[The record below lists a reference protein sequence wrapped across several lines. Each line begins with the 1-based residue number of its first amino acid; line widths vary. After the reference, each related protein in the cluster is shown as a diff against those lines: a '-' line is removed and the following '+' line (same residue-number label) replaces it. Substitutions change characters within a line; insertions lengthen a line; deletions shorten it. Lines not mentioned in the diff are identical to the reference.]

1 MAISVTPL
9 PYLRSMEVV
18 SLVLA
23 VVVVAL
29 VALVVAL
36 VRAQRRDVTPEVP
49 IDLVVQEAVEAHAT
63 ADRVAMAGAVEQLVR
78 MNQEMMEA
86 ERRLGTQELDG
97 TRGLIDQQMG
107 DMRVELGKLTGLLH
121 EVEAER
127 REHVGELS
135 SQLREAGRH
144 TQVLAETTQSLREA
158 LSSTTARG
166 QWGERMAEDVLRL
179 AGFINGVNYRK
190 QQAMAGSG
198 GIPDYTFL
206 LPQGL
211 CLHMDVKFPL
221 NNYMRFLDA
230 ETDAERERLRKEFLK
245 DVRLR
250 LKEVTR
256 REYVDTANDTV
267 DCVLLFIPNE
277 QVYGFIQEQDRT
289 ILDDALRDKVI
300 FCSPLT
306 LFAVLAVIRQ
316 AVDNFRLSQTS
327 HEILGL
333 LQGFEKQWDRFV
345 EQMDKVGRNLKTAG
359 TAFEELEGTRRRG
372 IERELEKIDA
382 VRRQQ
387 AVDPAAAPVG
397 EAGNV
402 LPLALDG

>member
-1 MAISVTPL
+1 
-9 PYLRSMEVV
+9 MEF
-18 SLVLA
+18 
-23 VVVVAL
+23 VVAL
-29 VALVVAL
+29 LGILVLTLAVALARL
-36 VRAQRRDVTPEVP
+36 ARREPPAADLPFDQLLQMQREILET
-49 IDLVVQEAVEAHAT
+49 
-63 ADRVAMAGAVEQLVR
+63 
-78 MNQEMMEA
+78 
-86 ERRLGTQELDG
+86 ERLRGTQELRG
-97 TRGLIDQQMG
+97 TETAISQQVG
-107 DMRVELGKLTGLLH
+107 TMRDELVRLHQLVE
-121 EVEAER
+121 EVERDR

-135 SQLREAGRH
+135 SQLRAAGRQ
-144 TQVLAETTQSLREA
+144 TQVLTETTQSLREA

-179 AGFINGVNYRK
+179 AGFIDGVNYRK
-190 QQAMAGSG
+190 QQALAGSG

-230 ETDAERERLRKEFLK
+230 ESAVERERLRKEFLK

-256 REYVDTANDTV
+256 RDYIDTANDTV

-289 ILDDALRDKVI
+289 ILDDALRNKVI

-327 HEILGL
+327 HEILGM

-359 TAFEELEGTRRRG
+359 NAFEELEGTRRRG
-372 IERELEKIDA
+372 VERELEKIDA

-387 AVDPAAAPVG
+387 AADAPPAVPAG
-397 EAGNV
+397 EANPAGDNV
-402 LPLALDG
+402 LPLALDA